1 MLMFAA
7 SMDGQGAI
15 AIQAGK
21 DYAKIVEGGV
31 FYHVLALVRFGRFDE
46 ILPLVE
52 APDNAVYRGFW
63 AFGRGYAHLRM
74 EAPDSA
80 RAYLDEVRRLARED
94 AQFRGHTAEDLLGV
108 VGGILEGEILV
119 SEGRTQEAIAALQEA
134 VRVEDGLRYD
144 EPEPLNFSARD
155 WLGAALL
162 ESGRYAEAEAEY
174 RAALDD
180 HPHNGWA
187 LFGLRLA
194 VANQG
199 RDAEAAAIGMELEA
213 AWARSDTWLRASRF

>member
-1 MLMFAA
+1 M
-7 SMDGQGAI
+7 
-15 AIQAGK
+15 
-21 DYAKIVEGGV
+21 
-31 FYHVLALVRFGRFDE
+31 FYHVLALLRFGRFDE
-46 ILPLVE
+46 ILPLTE
-52 APDNAVYRGFW
+52 APENAVFQGFW

-80 RAYLDEVRRLARED
+80 RAYLAEVRRLSGED

-119 SEGRTQEAIAALQEA
+119 AEGRTEEAIVALEAA
-134 VRVEDGLRYD
+134 VRFEDGLRYD

-162 ESGRYAEAEAEY
+162 ESGRYAEAEAVY

-187 LFGLRLA
+187 LYGLRSA

-199 RDAEAAAIGMELEA
+199 RDTEAAAIGIELEE
-213 AWARSDTWLRASRF
+213 AWARSDTWLRSSRF